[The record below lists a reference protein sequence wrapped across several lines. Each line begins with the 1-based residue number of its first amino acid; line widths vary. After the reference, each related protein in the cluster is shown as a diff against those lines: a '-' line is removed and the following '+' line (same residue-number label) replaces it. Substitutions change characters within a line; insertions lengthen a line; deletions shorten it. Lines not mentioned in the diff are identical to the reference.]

1 MGHERSRYAGF
12 EMRGLTLRDELAIDR
27 TRLANERTFLA
38 YLRSGMA
45 LLIAGI
51 TIVHFALAGWFR
63 VVGLALLPVG
73 LTAALIGLARYR
85 RLGRAL
91 AALRRENA
99 GGAAPGP
106 DA

>member
-12 EMRGLTLRDELAIDR
+12 DTHGLTLRDELAIDC

-51 TIVHFALAGWFR
+51 TIIHFARPGWFQIA
-63 VVGLALLPVG
+63 GLALLPVG
-73 LTAALIGLARYR
+73 LAAGLIGLIRYR
-85 RLGRAL
+85 QMGRAL
-91 AALRRENA
+91 AVLRRE
-99 GGAAPGP
+99 
-106 DA
+106 DARGVGSDRDP